1 MTKEIADP
9 MFKTMLPGL
18 LSSLHFTKVDLGNTP
33 IVLSNVLVTKIGTD
47 GIKLDLNVDWDGKS
61 DIELKGEMI
70 PALGVKGVEL
80 HGRLSILLCP
90 LTNIIPLMGAAQVA
104 FINPPVLKLHFTG
117 AADIAN
123 FSVVDS
129 AVCKVILSIINSMAV
144 LPNRFFVKIDANND
158 YFMTYYQPLGIIR
171 VTVEKAWG
179 FAEEAKTKTKK
190 LFSKLTGASPDCYA
204 KVGVGAEESW
214 ETSVKNNTTTPTW
227 NETHDF
233 VVTDF
238 DQCITV
244 DVEDKDVGS
253 DDPVGLA
260 VTTVK
265 EILMADGKK
274 ELGLVR
280 KGKETDG
287 KLSLSCQFFQFAA
300 DSSSFSASDHKGD
313 GLLCGLLT
321 VLVAGA
327 FGIKGQREELKPSVV
342 VSWGS
347 KHRFQTAVKMDAP
360 GTDIN
365 NPSFDQQF
373 RVLVTAEM
381 VGSGAENLRIA
392 CMNKETEIG
401 AADVPFTDLLK
412 APNMTLE
419 DKFGVGNGTTVR
431 ASIRLSGVKAATMEE
446 TALPQ
451 RTK

>member
-1 MTKEIADP
+1 
-9 MFKTMLPGL
+9 
-18 LSSLHFTKVDLGNTP
+18 
-33 IVLSNVLVTKIGTD
+33 
-47 GIKLDLNVDWDGKS
+47 
-61 DIELKGEMI
+61 
-70 PALGVKGVEL
+70 
-80 HGRLSILLCP
+80 
-90 LTNIIPLMGAAQVA
+90 MGAAQVA

-117 AADIAN
+117 AADVAN
-123 FSVVDS
+123 FSVIDG
-129 AVCKVILSIINSMAV
+129 AVCKVILSIINSIAV
-144 LPNRFFVKIDANND
+144 LPNRFFVKIDANNN
-158 YFMTYYQPLGIIR
+158 YFRTYYQPLGIIR

-179 FAEEAKTKTKK
+179 FAAEAQTKTKK
-190 LFSKLTGASPDCYA
+190 LFSKLTRASPDCYA
-204 KVGVGAEESW
+204 KVGVGAEELW
-214 ETSVKNNTTTPTW
+214 KTSVKNNTTTPTW

-244 DVEDKDVGS
+244 DVEDQDVGS
-253 DDPVGLA
+253 DEPVGLA
-260 VTTVK
+260 ITTVK

-274 ELGLVR
+274 ELGLVH
-280 KGKETDG
+280 KGVETDG
-287 KLSLSCQFFQFAA
+287 KLSLSCQFFQFAP
-300 DSSSFSASDHKGD
+300 DGSSFSASNHKGD

-327 FGIKGQREELKPSVV
+327 FGIKGQREELSPSVV

-347 KHRFQTAVKMDAP
+347 KHRFQTAVKTDAP

-373 RVLVTAEM
+373 RILVTADM
-381 VGSGAENLRIA
+381 VGSGAESLRIA

-401 AADVPFTDLLK
+401 GADIPFADLLK

-419 DKFGVGNGTTVR
+419 DKFDVGNGTTVR

-451 RTK
+451 RKK